1 MNLYYNTQNAE
12 SKCNWVM
19 RSLLKGWSGA
29 RPVYTRGELDDT
41 PSHFWGFIQDNEQR
55 IKTLSAQETDWYFWD
70 MPYWGRWQ
78 EHMDKGYYWRAS
90 KNSLHYRKT
99 QDYPN
104 DRFTQW
110 NITPK
115 EYGAGSKILVC
126 PSSETMTRYT
136 TGMDVKMWVSMITM
150 ALQKYTDRYIEVRYK
165 PRANGTSGPAAA
177 TIPFEEQARDTHCV
191 VTCISLAAIDAQ
203 ILGIPTICHPN
214 SFAADISSTKLEE
227 IENPSRVDRQQW
239 FNNLAYSQFTHTEI
253 ETGFAQEILN
263 A

>member
-1 MNLYYNTQNAE
+1 MLHFNGLNMD
-12 SKCNWVM
+12 SKANWVM
-19 RSLLKGWSGA
+19 RSLLQGWTAPG
-29 RPVYTRGELDDT
+29 D
-41 PSHFWGFIQDNEQR
+41 HFWGFINDNESQ
-55 IKTLSAQETDWYFWD
+55 IKDLTTQGKDWYFWD
-70 MPYWGRWQ
+70 MPYYGRWYKDTT
-78 EHMDKGYYWRAS
+78 EDYYWRAS
-90 KNSLHYRKT
+90 RNSIHYKHT
-99 QDYPN
+99 IDYPS
-104 DRFTQW
+104 DRFKHW
-110 NITPK
+110 NVTPR
-115 EYGAGSKILVC
+115 EYSSGSKILIC

-203 ILGIPTICHPN
+203 ILGIPTICHPS

-227 IENPSRVDRQQW
+227 IENPRRVDRQQW
-239 FNNLAYSQFTHTEI
+239 FNNLAYSQFTHNEI
-253 ETGFAQEILN
+253 ENGFAQEILD

>member
-1 MNLYYNTQNAE
+1 MLHFNGLNMD
-12 SKCNWVM
+12 SKANWVM
-19 RSLLKGWSGA
+19 RSLLQGWTAPG
-29 RPVYTRGELDDT
+29 D
-41 PSHFWGFIQDNEQR
+41 HFWGFINDNESQ
-55 IKTLSAQETDWYFWD
+55 IKDLTTQGKDWYFWD
-70 MPYWGRWQ
+70 MPYYGRWYKDTT
-78 EHMDKGYYWRAS
+78 EDYYWRAS
-90 KNSLHYRKT
+90 RNSIHYSHTK
-99 QDYPN
+99 DYPS
-104 DRFTQW
+104 DRFKQW
-110 NITPK
+110 NVAPR
-115 EYGAGSKILVC
+115 EYGTGSKILIC

-177 TIPFEEQARDTHCV
+177 TIPFELQAQNTHCV

-203 ILGIPTICHPN
+203 ILGIPTICHPS

-227 IENPSRVDRQQW
+227 IENPRCVDRQQW

-253 ETGFAQEILN
+253 ENGFAQEILD